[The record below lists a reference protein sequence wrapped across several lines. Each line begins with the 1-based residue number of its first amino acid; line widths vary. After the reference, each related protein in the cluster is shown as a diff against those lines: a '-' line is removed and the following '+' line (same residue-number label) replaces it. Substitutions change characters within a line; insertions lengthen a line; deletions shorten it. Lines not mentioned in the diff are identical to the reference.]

1 MLAIMLFLLVL
12 SLVLTYINKRISLF
26 MFPDSVQVTKTQS
39 FLSWFGMAGVF
50 VSLPFLWDGD
60 YSNGLYPFVSGLIS
74 FTLAIVLVFISN
86 SNLNTQFVQY
96 EKIYLNSDETLVV
109 PGNDTY
115 GFLDGALKRI
125 KQIGPKY
132 YFKELQAREKACS
145 SLALS
150 LMNDSVEETL
160 SNMRTLPWVVDNAV
174 SDKAQFI
181 FLMQYLLNRFDREKL
196 YSNFSLIIKNA
207 LSLGS
212 LIGLK
217 LNDYP
222 YPLAKI
228 IAENESLM
236 CLLGRQNGTNF
247 VIDVDS
253 YICDDD
259 ENVVCVFSARRFD
272 IVNQDNAFIDKLQFF
287 YKKLLSVA
295 DTYIILTNTHVII
308 CCGESQTVLDIES
321 QVFLTK
327 QNDCF
332 SFDEKI
338 YFSVDDPDYF
348 SYVMDTV
355 LHKKS

>member
-26 MFPDSVQVTKTQS
+26 MFPESVQVTSFQS
-39 FLSWFGMAGVF
+39 FLSWFGMSGIF

-60 YSNGLYPFVSGLIS
+60 YSNGLYPLVFGIIS
-74 FTLAIVLVFISN
+74 FCLAIALVFMAN
-86 SNLNTQFVQY
+86 SNLNTKYFQY

-132 YFKELQAREKACS
+132 YFKELQSREKACS

-150 LMNDSVEETL
+150 LIDDSVEETL
-160 SNMRTLPWVVDNAV
+160 AHMRTLPWIVDNAV

-236 CLLGRQNGTNF
+236 CLLKRQTGTNF

-259 ENVVCVFSARRFD
+259 ENIVAVFPAKRFD
-272 IVNQDNAFIDKLQFF
+272 IVNQDNAFIKRLQFF
-287 YKKLLSVA
+287 YKKLLSVT
-295 DTYIILTNTHVII
+295 DNYIILTNTHVII
-308 CCGESQTVLDIES
+308 CCGEQQTVLDIES

-327 QNDCF
+327 SNGCF

-348 SYVMDTV
+348 NYVMDTV